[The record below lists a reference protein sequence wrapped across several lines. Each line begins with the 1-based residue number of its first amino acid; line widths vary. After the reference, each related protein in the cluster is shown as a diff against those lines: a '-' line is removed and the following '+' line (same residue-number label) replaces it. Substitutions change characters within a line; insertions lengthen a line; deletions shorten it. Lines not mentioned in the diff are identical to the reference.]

1 MEFAL
6 GFLLACT
13 VFHNAR
19 SFFKNLASVIGTVGK
34 NFTYAALSD
43 DGISVLADA
52 CVTEKLAN
60 IAQTCR
66 GFVDTVFAFSRTE
79 GAACNNNL
87 GKRRSKQSVRIV
99 KIHGNFAVG
108 QRLALFRPAENK
120 VIDSFAAQRTCI
132 LLAQNKAKSVRNV
145 AFSATVGTQNTR
157 NSVFENQF
165 GFFCKR
171 FEPADFKLCKLHL
184 KDSLS
189 KMANRMNRSEKL

>member
-66 GFVDTVFAFSRTE
+66 GFVDAVFAFSRTE

-87 GKRRSKQSVRIV
+87 GKWRSKQSVRIV

-165 GFFCKR
+165 GF
-171 FEPADFKLCKLHL
+171 L
-184 KDSLS
+184 
-189 KMANRMNRSEKL
+189 ANDLNPLISSFVSCI